1 MMPLVRMNWQPDRG
15 TLRRFSQFWLF
26 FFGLIFGPL
35 ALANDHSAL
44 FYMSS
49 AIGVAV
55 WLIGLLR
62 PEILRLP
69 YVMLSMITFPMGWVV
84 AHGLLAV
91 AFFGVLTPIGVAFR
105 LLGRER
111 LSRRFDPTKKTYWEP
126 HRSAREL
133 ARYLKQF

>member
-1 MMPLVRMNWQPDRG
+1 MPLVRMNWQPDRG
-15 TLRRFSQFWLF
+15 TLRRFSQFGLV
-26 FFGLIFGPL
+26 FFGLFFGPL
-35 ALANDHSAL
+35 ALANDQRTL
-44 FYMSS
+44 FYAFS
-49 AIGVAV
+49 AAGVVV
-55 WLIGLLR
+55 WLIGLVR

-69 YVMLSMITFPMGWVV
+69 YVMLSVITFPIGWVV

-91 AFFGVLTPIGVAFR
+91 AFFGVLTPIGMAFR

-111 LSRRFDPTKKTYWEP
+111 LSRRFDPTQKTYWEP